1 MTEDEF
7 LRRLDG
13 HIEATSETL
22 ADLKDNLTEL
32 KAQNARGNELME
44 EFRRSQEDMRI
55 ELRQVSLRGQR
66 VAEQF
71 AAEVRASREER
82 IQEGG
87 KHRDALAEVSAVLR
101 DLRAESR
108 AGRDALLH
116 ILDELRGRGGPAAAG
131 A

>member
-13 HIEATSETL
+13 HIEATRETM
-22 ADLKDNLTEL
+22 ADLKNNLTEL
-32 KAQNARGNELME
+32 KALNARGNEHLE
-44 EFRRSQEDMRI
+44 ELRQSQDDMRI

-71 AAEVRASREER
+71 AAEVRASRVER
-82 IQEGG
+82 IQEGA
-87 KHRDALAEVSAVLR
+87 KDREERAKDREALA
-101 DLRAESR
+101 DMRAESR